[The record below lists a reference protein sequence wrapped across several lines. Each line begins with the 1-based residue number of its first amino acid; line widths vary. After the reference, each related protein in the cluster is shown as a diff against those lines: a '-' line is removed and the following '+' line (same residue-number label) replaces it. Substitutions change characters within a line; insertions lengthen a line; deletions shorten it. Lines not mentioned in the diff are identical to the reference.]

1 MIGIRRQ
8 RNTLVLWSLIEFCRI
23 SVYNRQESTT
33 FESMHI
39 QAVSVRDA
47 RFSLRAGEGS
57 DAVHS
62 NPQYSFAVTLLSL
75 DSGLQGT
82 GLALTM
88 GLGNDLV
95 CRAIEILAQPL
106 LGREIEPLM
115 AQFGSVFRAMA
126 DHPQLRWLGPHKG
139 VVHLALAS
147 ITNACFDAW
156 AKSRKQPLWKLL
168 LGLSPES
175 FVDLLDL
182 SYLEDVLDRQTAID
196 LLRAEEPGRAA
207 RSTVLTEGYPGYDT
221 SVGWYGYDRAQL
233 GENVRR
239 SMDQGFRAF
248 KLKVGGSLVQDVE
261 RATLLRELAGPDA
274 VIMLDANQQ
283 WSWPQAVAAC
293 HELAAVQPFWIEEPT
308 HPDDIELHRRL
319 AVKIAPLRLAVGEH
333 LPNRVV
339 FKNYL
344 QAGCVAF
351 LQPDCTRLGG
361 VSEFLT
367 VSLLSRLHQVPVVP
381 HVGDMGQV
389 HQHLVLVNHIAMG
402 HDTIFLEHIPH
413 LRDHFLAPAQL
424 VAGRY
429 LTPQDPGSSS
439 DLIQPAATPS

>member
-1 MIGIRRQ
+1 M
-8 RNTLVLWSLIEFCRI
+8 VLWSLVEFCII
-23 SVYNRQESTT
+23 SAYNRQESTT

-75 DSGLQGT
+75 NSGLQGT

-156 AKSRKQPLWKLL
+156 AKSREQPLWKLL
-168 LGLSPES
+168 LGLSPDS

-207 RSTVLTEGYPGYDT
+207 RSAVLTEGYPGYDT

-233 GENVRR
+233 LENVRR

-248 KLKVGGSLVQDVE
+248 KLKVGGALAQDVE

-293 HELAAVQPFWIEEPT
+293 HELAAMHPFWIEEPT

-319 AVKIAPLRLAVGEH
+319 ALKIAPLRLAVGEH

-344 QAGCVAF
+344 QARCIAF

-367 VSLLSRLHQVPVVP
+367 VSLLARLYKVPVVP

-402 HDTIFLEHIPH
+402 HDKIFLEHIPH

-439 DLIQPAATPS
+439 DLIPAQAAATPS